1 MFALSGTELLQW
13 WREGRGPMPPIGY
26 LTEVLLSDGSRGHTS
41 FSMPTSPW
49 FANGAGLI
57 PGGMLAVLAD
67 APLGFSI
74 HTDLPPATPYTTAE
88 ISMTF
93 LRPVRPDPSHSSPRG
108 NIIGSGQVIHRG
120 RSVALSEA
128 FLIHEKTEQLV
139 AHATSRCAILPQLD
153 PVPEP
158 PERLPAGTQPW
169 PGDSPNDPLN
179 QDLQGEFVPEDVFA
193 AKPGLE
199 VLRMYLAGEL
209 PPPPIFHLTGLT
221 LREAGEGEAT
231 MTLPC
236 TPWLSTAMRTVQGG
250 FTAML
255 ADAAQ
260 VAAFYTTTEAGTA
273 IATLDLK
280 VNLLRPVFP
289 DGRDLTAR
297 ATVAHKGRTV
307 AIATARVENADGKA
321 VALATGSAM
330 YLPDRPLDLH
340 GVDFE
345 AAEAEAK
352 AAESQT

>member
-1 MFALSGTELLQW
+1 MFALSGMELLRW

-26 LTEVLLSDGSRGHTS
+26 LTKVLLSDGSKGHTS
-41 FSMPTSPW
+41 FSMPASPW

-88 ISMTF
+88 LSLTF
-93 LRPVRPDPSHSSPRG
+93 LRPVQPDPPDAGRKG
-108 NIIGSGQVIHRG
+108 TITGSGQVIHSG

-128 FLIHEKTEQLV
+128 FLFDDRSEELV

-158 PERLPAGTQPW
+158 GEIPVSNQPW
-169 PGDSPNDPLN
+169 PGNSPDDPLN
-179 QDLQGEFVPEDVFA
+179 QELQGEFVPEDVFTGN
-193 AKPGLE
+193 PGLE
-199 VLRMYLAGEL
+199 VLRMYLAGKV
-209 PPPPIFHLTGLT
+209 PPPPIFHLTGLA
-221 LREAGEGEAT
+221 LREASEGKAT

-297 ATVAHKGRTV
+297 ATVAHKGRKV
-307 AIATARVENADGKA
+307 AIATARVENADGKP

-330 YLPDRPLDLH
+330 YLPGRPLDLY
-340 GVDFE
+340 GVDVE

-352 AAESQT
+352 AGG